1 MFWVGDVL
9 GHDVDVVSVGQQ
21 VREEFGGGQ
30 LSDKVVAVQEV
41 CVVGEE
47 ILILRL
53 EILAGDSLV
62 SCQQVSEGREGVRCH
77 TETRTLHILKELFE
91 SVGEENNRGERLVE
105 QTLPEHDAGVVA
117 DGDVVVA
124 LAESHQDLV

>member
-1 MFWVGDVL
+1 MKCFTLDSRGGVKKQVHDEFQMFWVGDVL

-30 LSDKVVAVQEV
+30 MSDKVVAVQEV

-62 SCQQVSEGREGVRCH
+62 SCQQVSEGREGVR
-77 TETRTLHILKELFE
+77 
-91 SVGEENNRGERLVE
+91 
-105 QTLPEHDAGVVA
+105 
-117 DGDVVVA
+117 
-124 LAESHQDLV
+124 